1 MANISFYAKGA
12 LIPTGS
18 GLGFYGDAGFGS
30 SVTVGAYQGSTF
42 VTNSTGSTQGA
53 SSNNI
58 KYHNA
63 GSGLLSVS
71 GTGIGIDAIT
81 YNDASL
87 RVRFDHSSEVQ
98 AQNAELRVYDRAN
111 INNSAVG
118 VTTQAA
124 EIVHPWLTQAP
135 ATTGSGVNDGK
146 WYSIGGSGSILSLS
160 PSPGPTGV
168 FVGNGTS
175 THTSSIHDWYIGLS
189 ASPDSIGSKTAY
201 GLYVS
206 LEYL

>member
-1 MANISFYAKGA
+1 MASISFYSKGV

-30 SVTVGAYQGSTF
+30 SVTVGGYQGTTYI
-42 VTNSTGSTQGA
+42 TNSTGSTQGA
-53 SSNNI
+53 SGNNI
-58 KYHNA
+58 KYHNV
-63 GSGLLSVS
+63 GSGLLTVG
-71 GTGIGIDAIT
+71 GTATKIDAIS
-81 YNDASL
+81 YHDATL
-87 RVRFDHSSEVQ
+87 QIRFDHTSEVQ
-98 AQNAELRVYDRAN
+98 AQNAELRVYDRSN
-111 INNSAVG
+111 INNNAVG

-124 EIVHPWLTQAP
+124 EIVHPWIGGAD
-135 ATTGSGVNDGK
+135 TTGSGVNDGRF
-146 WYSIGGSGSILSLS
+146 YSINGSGSILSLS

-175 THTSSIHDWYIGLS
+175 TYSSTIHDWYVGMS
-189 ASPDSIGSKTAY
+189 ASPNSIGSKTSY

>member
-1 MANISFYAKGA
+1 MASISFYANGA

-53 SSNNI
+53 AGDNI
-58 KYHNA
+58 KYHNV

-71 GTGIGIDAIT
+71 GTGIGIDAIPYSAAT
-81 YNDASL
+81 L
-87 RVRFDHSSEVQ
+87 QVRFDHSSEVR
-98 AQNAELRVYDRAN
+98 AENAELRVYDRTN

-124 EIVHPWLTQAP
+124 EIVHPWLTEAP
-135 ATTGSGVNDGK
+135 STEGSGVNDGR

-175 THTSSIHDWYIGLS
+175 THTSSIHDWYVGLS